1 MDLVAVVVRPESVD
15 VLVGVGEEVMGTHV
29 QVVEVVALED
39 WLGLAVVVLLA
50 LAVPFPEGLDDG
62 RMPLI
67 LAEQDHVL
75 PTHSIEGFAHAVPHS
90 YPALEGASEH

>member
-1 MDLVAVVVRPESVD
+1 VDLVAVVVRPESVD

-50 LAVPFPEGLDDG
+50 LAVPIPG
-62 RMPLI
+62 RTRRWSNAPDSGRAGPRAADAQYRRI
-67 LAEQDHVL
+67 RTCGAPQL
-75 PTHSIEGFAHAVPHS
+75 PCP
-90 YPALEGASEH
+90 